1 MQILSLMRDDPLLR
15 MEREL
20 IASIPDDFRT
30 GLENDNANASQ
41 FDIQV
46 KDTMQRH
53 TDDEDGEINDGN
65 NNGGDDS
72 SMSLGRRLRFWQR
85 QKREEVEI
93 KADAVQLMGQ
103 YLRNEAMAQTK
114 IPTMVMVDVDE
125 QKSLVQRALREVL
138 LPRSLLSFAGKEG
151 GII

>member
-1 MQILSLMRDDPLLR
+1 
-15 MEREL
+15 
-20 IASIPDDFRT
+20 
-30 GLENDNANASQ
+30 
-41 FDIQV
+41 
-46 KDTMQRH
+46 MQRH

-85 QKREEVEI
+85 QKREEVVEI